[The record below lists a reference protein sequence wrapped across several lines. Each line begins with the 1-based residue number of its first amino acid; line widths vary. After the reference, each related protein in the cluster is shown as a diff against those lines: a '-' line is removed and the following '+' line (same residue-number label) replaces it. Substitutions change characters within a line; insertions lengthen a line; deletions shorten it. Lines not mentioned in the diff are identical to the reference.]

1 MKSLWYT
8 FDSLVNIRW
17 INKETCEYQRL
28 KKMSFWKIFDFQCI
42 CVSKLGCRP
51 SLKSLR
57 TFVIIKDG
65 MTSVSVYL
73 FRQVK
78 YQSLSL
84 PRAFTKFHFLLS
96 KKKKQTN
103 LHKRFH
109 TVTKLYW
116 TFIMMHQ
123 TVAFQLLISLSSW

>member
-17 INKETCEYQRL
+17 INKETCEYQLL
-28 KKMSFWKIFDFQCI
+28 KKMSFRKIFDFQCI
-42 CVSKLGCRP
+42 CVAKLGCRP

-57 TFVIIKDG
+57 TFVIVRDG
-65 MTSVSVYL
+65 MTFVSVYF
-73 FRQVK
+73 FRLVK

-84 PRAFTKFHFLLS
+84 PWAFTKFQFLLS
-96 KKKKQTN
+96 KKKKTN

-109 TVTKLYW
+109 TVTMLYW
-116 TFIMMHQ
+116 TFIMMLQ
-123 TVAFQLLISLSSW
+123 TVAFQLLTSLISW

>member
-17 INKETCEYQRL
+17 INKETCENQRL
-28 KKMSFWKIFDFQCI
+28 NEMSFWKIFHFQCI
-42 CVSKLGCRP
+42 CVAILGCRP
-51 SLKSLR
+51 SLRSLR

-65 MTSVSVYL
+65 TTSLSVYL

-84 PRAFTKFHFLLS
+84 PWAFTKFQFFLS

-109 TVTKLYW
+109 TVTMFYW
-116 TFIMMHQ
+116 TFIMILQ
-123 TVAFQLLISLSSW
+123 TVAFQPLTSFSSW